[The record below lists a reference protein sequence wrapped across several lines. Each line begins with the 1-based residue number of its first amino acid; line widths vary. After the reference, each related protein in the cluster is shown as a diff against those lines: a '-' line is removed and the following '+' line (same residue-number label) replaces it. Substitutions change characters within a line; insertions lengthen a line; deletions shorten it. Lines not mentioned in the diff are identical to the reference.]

1 MFRSRYLL
9 IFLLAGLFTACGSS
23 KFTTIYKPDIERP
36 ATFKKV
42 LVAAISGEQLPDSI
56 RQRLE
61 INTVDALAQKGY
73 TGISYFN
80 EFGKSGIE
88 LFGEEAAYLFLCEQ
102 GVDAVLTV
110 AMVDE
115 KKSLRHPATPKYTS
129 RYYYDRIWSYKGI
142 SQQQTSIANPVWEVV
157 LFDLASLEPRGV
169 IVADTKEIPLPD
181 LSVALVNK
189 MTKEKMLR
197 TQKKSTL
204 KAF

>member
-1 MFRSRYLL
+1 MFKSSYLL
-9 IFLLAGLFTACGSS
+9 ILLFTGLLTGCGTS
-23 KFTTIYKPDIERP
+23 KFTTVYKPDIERP

-42 LVAAISGEQLPDSI
+42 LVAAISGEQLPDSM

-61 INTVDALAQKGY
+61 LNTVDALAQKGY
-73 TGISYFN
+73 TGISYFK
-80 EFGKSGIE
+80 EFGKSGME
-88 LFGEEAAYLFLCEQ
+88 LFEEEAAYLFLCEQ
-102 GVDAVLTV
+102 GVDAVLTI
-110 AMVDE
+110 AMVDD

-142 SQQQTSIANPVWEVV
+142 GQQQTSIANPVWEAV

-169 IVADTKEIPLPD
+169 IVADTKEIPLQD